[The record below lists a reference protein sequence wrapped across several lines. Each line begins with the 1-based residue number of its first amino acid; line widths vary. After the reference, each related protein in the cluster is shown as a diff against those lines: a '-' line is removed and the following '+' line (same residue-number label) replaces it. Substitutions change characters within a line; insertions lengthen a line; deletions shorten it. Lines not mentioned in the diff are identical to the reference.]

1 MANTWGGGSTTWGR
15 GDWGDQDTTTVTIAS
30 GIFSAIASTLNSDG
44 LLSYPEQG
52 WGRDTWGEED
62 WGDSSLTV
70 IPTGLSMTAHL
81 NGDGVASFP
90 NTGWGRDF
98 YGEEPWGDS
107 YDPVVTLDSLTAMSM
122 SLGTFPYAQSEEG
135 WGRDEWG
142 YGNWGEN
149 TTTVV
154 VTESFG
160 MSTALGPSGWGLA
173 PWDEMIGW
181 GGDLRF
187 DTTQLSIITF
197 DGLAITSTL
206 GTPTL
211 AYDYIFGITGL
222 TAMSMGLGTPA
233 INNGADHSQGLA
245 SFAITSTLNS
255 AGVSHT
261 MTYPLSGLSI
271 ATALGTPTATNIE
284 LIDVTGFGITT
295 TLNSSGIT
303 VADMAVGLST
313 LSAISSS
320 VGAISPADV
329 MGLTGLSFNV
339 NLGST
344 GVAPLGYK
352 DIDITGNTSY
362 TYIEH
367 SA

>member
-1 MANTWGGGSTTWGR
+1 MANSWGESGTTWGQ
-15 GDWGDQDTTTVTIAS
+15 GNWGEQNNFTVS
-30 GIFSAIASTLNSDG
+30 GLSG
-44 LLSYPEQG
+44 LSITSGLGTPAAYAEQG
-52 WGRDTWGEED
+52 WGRATWGSE
-62 WGDSSLTV
+62 
-70 IPTGLSMTAHL
+70 I
-81 NGDGVASFP
+81 
-90 NTGWGRDF
+90 
-98 YGEEPWGDS
+98 WGDS
-107 YDPVVTLDSLTAMSM
+107 YDPVIAVSGFALTTA
-122 SLGTFPYAQSEEG
+122 LGTFPYAQAEDG

-142 YGNWGEN
+142 TGNWGQN

-154 VTESFG
+154 ITESFG

-206 GTPTL
+206 NTSLTL
-211 AYDYIFGITGL
+211 NYDYIFGISGL

-255 AGVSHT
+255 SGVVHEMSYT
-261 MTYPLSGLSI
+261 PSGLSI
-271 ATALGTPTATNIE
+271 ATALGTPEANNIE
-284 LIDVTGFGITT
+284 LIDLTGFGITT

>member
-1 MANTWGGGSTTWGR
+1 M
-15 GDWGDQDTTTVTIAS
+15 TIPEKPAS
-30 GIFSAIASTLNSDG
+30 VAAAA
-44 LLSYPEQG
+44 EQG
-52 WGRDTWGEED
+52 WGRDTWG
-62 WGDSSLTV
+62 S
-70 IPTGLSMTAHL
+70 
-81 NGDGVASFP
+81 
-90 NTGWGRDF
+90 
-98 YGEEPWGDS
+98 EPWGDS
-107 YDPVVTLDSLTAMSM
+107 YSPTIAISGLSITTT
-122 SLGTFPYAQSEEG
+122 LGTFPYAQAEDG

-142 YGNWGEN
+142 TGNWGQN
-149 TTTVV
+149 TTTVILDGLSI
-154 VTESFG
+154 ESG
-160 MSTALGPSGWGLA
+160 LGPSGWGQA
-173 PWDEMIGW
+173 PWNEQIGW

-187 DTTQLSIITF
+187 DTTQLTIASPV
-197 DGLAITSTL
+197 GLEITSTL
-206 GTPTL
+206 NTSLTL
-211 AYDYIFGITGL
+211 NYDYIFGISGL
-222 TAMSMGLGTPA
+222 TAMSMGLGTPS

-271 ATALGTPTATNIE
+271 ATALGTPSVTNIE
-284 LIDVTGFGITT
+284 LVNITGLTITSA
-295 TLNSSGIT
+295 LNSSGIT
-303 VADMAVGLST
+303 IADMAVGLST

-362 TYIEH
+362 TYTEH